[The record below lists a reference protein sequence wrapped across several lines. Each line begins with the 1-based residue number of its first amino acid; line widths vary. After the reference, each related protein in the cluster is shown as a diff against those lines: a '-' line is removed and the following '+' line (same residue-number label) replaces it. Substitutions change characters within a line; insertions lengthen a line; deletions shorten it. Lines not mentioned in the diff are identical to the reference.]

1 MRIDC
6 ETIPDPHP
14 PLETSETAV
23 IASQGTQACGD
34 ELVVTG
40 TSEETPEDTQDTQAG
55 CHEMVATGVKRK
67 AVEPVASAGLPLVG
81 RTESVEEAGSQGV
94 MNFIA
99 RKYFQ
104 TVDTTKPE
112 ERNEFLRFLTD
123 VRKVLVLDA
132 QSGSLILTAL
142 CRSLEILDALW
153 YDYCTGHLNDM
164 AQKYLVTKDVLK
176 EFDLTELKLITTIQ
190 REEYIVA
197 REFFLH
203 VSRGLHVM
211 FFFCFVKFSQ
221 ASFNKFNDHIKYFCS
236 IYLIERWGSRTGGG
250 DAERDD
256 LTTF

>member
-14 PLETSETAV
+14 RLETSETAV
-23 IASQGTQACGD
+23 IASQGAQACGD

-40 TSEETPEDTQDTQAG
+40 TSEETPDDTQDTQAG
-55 CHEMVATGVKRK
+55 CHEMVVTGGKRK

-197 REFFLH
+197 REFFLQSSGEYTEN
-203 VSRGLHVM
+203 VSESCL
-211 FFFCFVKFSQ
+211 
-221 ASFNKFNDHIKYFCS
+221 
-236 IYLIERWGSRTGGG
+236 
-250 DAERDD
+250 
-256 LTTF
+256 

>member
-1 MRIDC
+1 MKIFPLTVKIRMRIDC

-40 TSEETPEDTQDTQAG
+40 TSEGTSEDTQDTQ
-55 CHEMVATGVKRK
+55 MVVTGVKRK
-67 AVEPVASAGLPLVG
+67 AVEPVASAGLPLAG
-81 RTESVEEAGSQGV
+81 RTESAEEGGSQGV

-112 ERNEFLRFLTD
+112 ELNGFLRFLTD

-142 CRSLEILDALW
+142 CSSLEILDALW

-176 EFDLTELKLITTIQ
+176 EFGLTKLKLTTTIQ
-190 REEYIVA
+190 GEEYMAA
-197 REFFLH
+197 RKFFLQ
-203 VSRGLHVM
+203 G
-211 FFFCFVKFSQ
+211 K
-221 ASFNKFNDHIKYFCS
+221 
-236 IYLIERWGSRTGGG
+236 
-250 DAERDD
+250 
-256 LTTF
+256 

>member
-1 MRIDC
+1 MRVDC
-6 ETIPDPHP
+6 ETIPDLHP
-14 PLETSETAV
+14 RLETSETVV
-23 IASQGTQACGD
+23 IASQGIRACGD

-40 TSEETPEDTQDTQAG
+40 TSEGTPEDTQDTQAG
-55 CHEMVATGVKRK
+55 SHEMVVTGVKRK
-67 AVEPVASAGLPLVG
+67 AVEPVASAGLPLAG
-81 RTESVEEAGSQGV
+81 RTESAEEAEAGSQEV

-190 REEYIVA
+190 REEYMAA
-197 REFFLH
+197 R
-203 VSRGLHVM
+203 
-211 FFFCFVKFSQ
+211 
-221 ASFNKFNDHIKYFCS
+221 KYF
-236 IYLIERWGSRTGGG
+236 LQGSG
-250 DAERDD
+250 EHIQIVSESC
-256 LTTF
+256 L

>member
-1 MRIDC
+1 MILFPLTVKIRVQIC
-6 ETIPDPHP
+6 CATNPNPHSR
-14 PLETSETAV
+14 LETSETVV
-23 IASQGTQACGD
+23 ITGQGTQACGD
-34 ELVVTG
+34 ELVITG
-40 TSEETPEDTQDTQAG
+40 TSGRTPQDTQDTQG
-55 CHEMVATGVKRK
+55 GSHEMVVTSGTRE
-67 AVEPVASAGLPLVG
+67 AVEPVASAGLPLAG
-81 RTESVEEAGSQGV
+81 RTESAEEGGSQGV

-197 REFFLH
+197 REFFLQSSGEYTEN
-203 VSRGLHVM
+203 VSEGCL
-211 FFFCFVKFSQ
+211 
-221 ASFNKFNDHIKYFCS
+221 
-236 IYLIERWGSRTGGG
+236 
-250 DAERDD
+250 
-256 LTTF
+256 

>member
-14 PLETSETAV
+14 RLETSETVV

-40 TSEETPEDTQDTQAG
+40 TSEGTSEDTQDTQ
-55 CHEMVATGVKRK
+55 MVVTGVKRK
-67 AVEPVASAGLPLVG
+67 AVEPVTSAGLPLAG
-81 RTESVEEAGSQGV
+81 RTESAEEGGSQGV

-197 REFFLH
+197 REFFLQSSGEYTEN
-203 VSRGLHVM
+203 VSEGCL
-211 FFFCFVKFSQ
+211 
-221 ASFNKFNDHIKYFCS
+221 
-236 IYLIERWGSRTGGG
+236 
-250 DAERDD
+250 
-256 LTTF
+256 

>member
-6 ETIPDPHP
+6 ETIPDPHAR
-14 PLETSETAV
+14 LETSETVV

-40 TSEETPEDTQDTQAG
+40 TSEGTSEDTQDNQ
-55 CHEMVATGVKRK
+55 MVVTGVKRK
-67 AVEPVASAGLPLVG
+67 AVEPVASAGLPLAG
-81 RTESVEEAGSQGV
+81 RTESAEEGGSQGV

-197 REFFLH
+197 REFFLQSSGEYTEN
-203 VSRGLHVM
+203 VSEGCL
-211 FFFCFVKFSQ
+211 
-221 ASFNKFNDHIKYFCS
+221 
-236 IYLIERWGSRTGGG
+236 
-250 DAERDD
+250 
-256 LTTF
+256 

>member
-40 TSEETPEDTQDTQAG
+40 TSEGTPEDTQDTQAG
-55 CHEMVATGVKRK
+55 SHEMVVTGVKRK
-67 AVEPVASAGLPLVG
+67 AVEPVASAGLPLAG

-112 ERNEFLRFLTD
+112 ERNEFLQFLAD
-123 VRKVLVLDA
+123 VRKVLVLD
-132 QSGSLILTAL
+132 SHPGSLILTVL
-142 CRSLEILDALW
+142 CSSLEILDALW

-164 AQKYLVTKDVLK
+164 AQKYLVTKDVLQ
-176 EFDLTELKLITTIQ
+176 EFDLTDLRLTTTIQ
-190 REEYIVA
+190 GEEYVA
-197 REFFLH
+197 ARTFFLQGSGEH
-203 VSRGLHVM
+203 V
-211 FFFCFVKFSQ
+211 Q
-221 ASFNKFNDHIKYFCS
+221 S
-236 IYLIERWGSRTGGG
+236 ISESCV
-250 DAERDD
+250 
-256 LTTF
+256 

>member
-6 ETIPDPHP
+6 ETIPDPHAR
-14 PLETSETAV
+14 LETSETVV

-40 TSEETPEDTQDTQAG
+40 TSEGTSEDTQDTQAG
-55 CHEMVATGVKRK
+55 CHEMVVTGTSEGTPEDTQDTQARRHERK
-67 AVEPVASAGLPLVG
+67 AVDPVASAGLPLAG
-81 RTESVEEAGSQGV
+81 RTEGVEEAGSQGV

-112 ERNEFLRFLTD
+112 ERNEFLRFLAD

-176 EFDLTELKLITTIQ
+176 EFDLTELELITTIQ

-197 REFFLH
+197 REFFLQSSGEYTEN
-203 VSRGLHVM
+203 VSEGCL
-211 FFFCFVKFSQ
+211 
-221 ASFNKFNDHIKYFCS
+221 
-236 IYLIERWGSRTGGG
+236 
-250 DAERDD
+250 
-256 LTTF
+256 

>member
-1 MRIDC
+1 MVGLLQLLTLFPLTVKIRMRIDC

-40 TSEETPEDTQDTQAG
+40 TSEETPEDTQDTQAKR
-55 CHEMVATGVKRK
+55 HERK
-67 AVEPVASAGLPLVG
+67 AVEPVASAGLPLAG
-81 RTESVEEAGSQGV
+81 RTESAEEGGSQGV

-132 QSGSLILTAL
+132 QPGSLILTVL
-142 CRSLEILDALW
+142 CSSLEILDALW

-164 AQKYLVTKDVLK
+164 AQKYLVTKEVLK
-176 EFDLTELKLITTIQ
+176 EFGLTELKLTTTIQ
-190 REEYIVA
+190 GEEYMAA
-197 REFFLH
+197 RKLFL
-203 VSRGLHVM
+203 
-211 FFFCFVKFSQ
+211 Q
-221 ASFNKFNDHIKYFCS
+221 
-236 IYLIERWGSRTGGG
+236 GSGEYT
-250 DAERDD
+250 ENV
-256 LTTF
+256 LESCL

>member
-14 PLETSETAV
+14 RLETSETVV

-40 TSEETPEDTQDTQAG
+40 TSEGTSEDTQDTQAG
-55 CHEMVATGVKRK
+55 CHEMVVTGVKRK
-67 AVEPVASAGLPLVG
+67 AVEPVASAGLPLAG
-81 RTESVEEAGSQGV
+81 RTESAEEGGSQGV

-176 EFDLTELKLITTIQ
+176 EFDLTELKLTTTIQ
-190 REEYIVA
+190 GEEYIAA
-197 REFFLH
+197 RKFFLQGSGEH
-203 VSRGLHVM
+203 IQSVSQSCL
-211 FFFCFVKFSQ
+211 KP
-221 ASFNKFNDHIKYFCS
+221 NK
-236 IYLIERWGSRTGGG
+236 
-250 DAERDD
+250 
-256 LTTF
+256 

>member
-1 MRIDC
+1 MRIDS

-14 PLETSETAV
+14 PLETFETAV
-23 IASQGTQACGD
+23 IACQGTQACGD

-55 CHEMVATGVKRK
+55 CHEMVVTGVKRK

-81 RTESVEEAGSQGV
+81 RTESVEEVGSQGV

-197 REFFLH
+197 REFFLQSSGEYTEN
-203 VSRGLHVM
+203 VSEGCL
-211 FFFCFVKFSQ
+211 
-221 ASFNKFNDHIKYFCS
+221 
-236 IYLIERWGSRTGGG
+236 
-250 DAERDD
+250 
-256 LTTF
+256 

>member
-1 MRIDC
+1 MKIFPLTVKIRMRIDC
-6 ETIPDPHP
+6 ETIPDPHAR
-14 PLETSETAV
+14 LETSETVV

-40 TSEETPEDTQDTQAG
+40 TSEGTSEDTQDTQ
-55 CHEMVATGVKRK
+55 MVVTGVKRK
-67 AVEPVASAGLPLVG
+67 AVEPVASAGLPLAG
-81 RTESVEEAGSQGV
+81 RTESAEEGGSQGV

-112 ERNEFLRFLTD
+112 ELNGFLRFLTD

-142 CRSLEILDALW
+142 CSSLEILDALW

-197 REFFLH
+197 PEFFLQSSGEYTEN
-203 VSRGLHVM
+203 VSEGCL
-211 FFFCFVKFSQ
+211 
-221 ASFNKFNDHIKYFCS
+221 
-236 IYLIERWGSRTGGG
+236 
-250 DAERDD
+250 
-256 LTTF
+256 